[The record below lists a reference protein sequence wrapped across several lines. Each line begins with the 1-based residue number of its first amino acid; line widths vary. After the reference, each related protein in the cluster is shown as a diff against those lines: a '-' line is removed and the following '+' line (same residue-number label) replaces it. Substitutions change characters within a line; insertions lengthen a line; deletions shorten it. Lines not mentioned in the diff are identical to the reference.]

1 MDDSTRILESGTQD
15 YPLDAGIASGT
26 ESCPHC
32 STSIGSGL
40 MFCPSCGYQ
49 RGTWAAAASAPSGT
63 ATAGSLASERGP
75 ALFELVEESGSSHA
89 LPEGVSVLG
98 RGEVEISIADG
109 YLSRRHAS
117 FTAAPGRL
125 SVSDLGSANGSFIGD
140 LRLERD
146 VEHELQDGQSLR
158 LGNTSFTVRS
168 LDFEPAAQASET
180 LINPVQADYSDVDSS
195 TAEADTSLDVD
206 TSDAVQAGREL
217 SGWCI
222 ANDQSGNLAIP
233 LGETTLGRSASRADL
248 QISGDGYVSGLHGLL
263 AASSEGLTYS
273 DLGSTNGS
281 KVNGEPVAANDEV
294 SLMNGD
300 RLQLGQTEFLVS
312 YSGPEGGIEG
322 NPDEPGVMA

>member
-15 YPLDAGIASGT
+15 YPLDAGIASGV
-26 ESCPHC
+26 ENCPHC
-32 STSIGSGL
+32 TTSIAAGM

-49 RGTWAAAASAPSGT
+49 RGTWAAAAGAQSGT
-63 ATAGSLASERGP
+63 GGQTATPAERGP
-75 ALFELVEESGSSHA
+75 ALFELQDESGASHA

-117 FTAAPGRL
+117 FSASPGRL
-125 SVSDLGSANGSFIGD
+125 VITDLGSANGSFIGD

-146 VEHELQDGQSLR
+146 VEHELQDGQTLR
-158 LGNTSFTVRS
+158 LGNTVFSVRS
-168 LDFEPAAQASET
+168 MDFEPAAEASET
-180 LINPVQADYSDVDSS
+180 LISSVQSDYSDVGS
-195 TAEADTSLDVD
+195 TETESIEPVAADTSE
-206 TSDAVQAGREL
+206 AAQAGREL

-222 ANDQSGNLAIP
+222 ANDTIGSLAIP
-233 LGETTLGRSASRADL
+233 LGETTLGRSASRSDL

-263 AASSEGLTYS
+263 VASDEGLSFS

-281 KVNGEPVAANDEV
+281 MINGEPVAANDEV

-300 RLQLGQTEFLVS
+300 RLQLGQTQFLVS
-312 YSGPEGGIEG
+312 YSGPEGEVEG